1 MAEDAQLQLTLVSFY
16 LLEDEG
22 LAVMMLFVL
31 VISHHPQ
38 VFFLSL
44 FAKTYTKCI
53 SVETAVE
60 TGGVLAVGTSSHDA
74 VRGGD
79 FPSSTG
85 IYCLLLFAKLLILIA
100 FL

>member
-16 LLEDEG
+16 RLEDKG
-22 LAVMMLFVL
+22 LAVMMLFVV

-38 VFFLSL
+38 VFFLFL
-44 FAKTYTKCI
+44 FAKTSYTKCI

-60 TGGVLAVGTSSHDA
+60 TGGVLAVGTGSHDV
-74 VRGGD
+74 VRADD

-85 IYCLLLFAKLLILIA
+85 I
-100 FL
+100 FLVVVICKYYLY